1 MFYAL
6 LNFFFSASSIDCL
19 SFLLQPT
26 YKMTNAVK
34 ITLIAT
40 TVKVLVHP

>member
-6 LNFFFSASSIDCL
+6 LNFFFNASSIDRL

-26 YKMTNAVK
+26 YKMTNVVR